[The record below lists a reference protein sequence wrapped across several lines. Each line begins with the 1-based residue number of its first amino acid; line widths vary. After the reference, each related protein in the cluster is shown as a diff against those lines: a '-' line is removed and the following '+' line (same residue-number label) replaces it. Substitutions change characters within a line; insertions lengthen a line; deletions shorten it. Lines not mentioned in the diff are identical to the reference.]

1 MLKMS
6 QINSIRD
13 LSKSGYRIADIA
25 KKLGIDRKT
34 VRKYLE
40 EDDFS
45 PQPPVQAAQPSKL
58 DPYKPM
64 IRQWLHKD
72 QYHWH
77 KQHHTAKRIF
87 DELKEKTDFDGSYSI
102 VQRYVKSIRHETIQ
116 KASQELVWEPGSAQV
131 DFGEAEFVVQGKPC
145 RRKYLV
151 VSFPYSNDGF
161 AQVFGGE
168 TAECVCQGLKNIFKY
183 IGGVPRLLVFDNATG
198 VGRRI
203 GDRIHETELFQR
215 FHAHYGCQIRFCSP
229 YAGYEK
235 GNVERK
241 VAYVRK
247 NLFVPVPEVDD
258 FRSYN
263 SILLDQHKIKAAEV
277 HYKKGVKIADLFQE
291 DVAALYPL
299 PARPFNV
306 CRYESLKADG
316 YGKVCLDGKHYYS
329 TRPEYSRQQVMV
341 GIYADH
347 IDILDAQGH
356 LLVTHVR
363 QYGSGRTDS
372 CDYSTTL
379 HTLMHNP
386 GAWPNSGI
394 RQQAPDILRDYMDKL
409 DRRKRK
415 SRLKLLSELTDAYG
429 LQIAMVSMER
439 SIRDDELN
447 ASDATVLA
455 ERIAGFGLDTQPT
468 PGPSLAVY
476 DDAFLHGGASH
487 DA

>member
-161 AQVFGGE
+161 AQVFG
-168 TAECVCQGLKNIFKY
+168 
-183 IGGVPRLLVFDNATG
+183 
-198 VGRRI
+198 RR
-203 GDRIHETELFQR
+203 R
-215 FHAHYGCQIRFCSP
+215 
-229 YAGYEK
+229 
-235 GNVERK
+235 
-241 VAYVRK
+241 
-247 NLFVPVPEVDD
+247 
-258 FRSYN
+258 
-263 SILLDQHKIKAAEV
+263 
-277 HYKKGVKIADLFQE
+277 
-291 DVAALYPL
+291 
-299 PARPFNV
+299 
-306 CRYESLKADG
+306 
-316 YGKVCLDGKHYYS
+316 
-329 TRPEYSRQQVMV
+329 
-341 GIYADH
+341 
-347 IDILDAQGH
+347 
-356 LLVTHVR
+356 
-363 QYGSGRTDS
+363 
-372 CDYSTTL
+372 
-379 HTLMHNP
+379 
-386 GAWPNSGI
+386 
-394 RQQAPDILRDYMDKL
+394 
-409 DRRKRK
+409 DRRV
-415 SRLKLLSELTDAYG
+415 RLS
-429 LQIAMVSMER
+429 
-439 SIRDDELN
+439 
-447 ASDATVLA
+447 
-455 ERIAGFGLDTQPT
+455 
-468 PGPSLAVY
+468 GPEEHFQVHWWRASLAG
-476 DDAFLHGGASH
+476 L
-487 DA
+487 